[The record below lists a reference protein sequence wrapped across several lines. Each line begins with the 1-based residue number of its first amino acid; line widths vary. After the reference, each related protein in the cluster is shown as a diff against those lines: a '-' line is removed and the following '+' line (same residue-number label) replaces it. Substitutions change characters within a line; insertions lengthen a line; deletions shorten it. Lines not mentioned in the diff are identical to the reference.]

1 MIQNIVKMS
10 LKGWKL
16 ILNSH
21 TAEVL
26 LWAYSGYAI
35 RRGVESVEE
44 MNKARKGRIAK
55 EKELE
60 KLKAELAKKEQ
71 EAKAEKEKLDKQKQ
85 KEDEEYLEKVKRE
98 MEEAKKNDPM
108 KKEIDRLLRSAD
120 RLLNED

>member
-44 MNKARKGRIAK
+44 ISKARKDRIAA
-55 EKELE
+55 EKKLE
-60 KLKAELAKKEQ
+60 MVKAEKAKKEA
-71 EAKAEKEKLDKQKQ
+71 EAKAEKEKLDKQ

>member
-10 LKGWKL
+10 INGWKL

-44 MNKARKGRIAK
+44 INKARKRRIAK

-71 EAKAEKEKLDKQKQ
+71 EAKAKKEAQEKEA
-85 KEDEEYLEKVKRE
+85 KENFERVKRE
-98 MEEAKKNDPM
+98 LEEAKKNDPM
-108 KKEIDRLLRSAD
+108 KKEMERLLRKAD
-120 RLLNED
+120 RLLAED

>member
-44 MNKARKGRIAK
+44 INKAKKGRIAK

-60 KLKAELAKKEQ
+60 KLKAELSKKEQ
-71 EAKAEKEKLDKQKQ
+71 EAKAEKEKLEKQ
-85 KEDEEYLEKVKRE
+85 KEAEEYLEKVKRE